1 MPTKADLLP
10 WASKVLGVE
19 TGDTS
24 VNFGQCVGL
33 VEKWL
38 DFLGLP
44 HIPGNAKDLLAGAK
58 MKPYRVVVNTPN
70 NAPSPGDIVVWGAT
84 WGGGYGHTAVVLAA
98 NANKLAV
105 LEQND
110 PAGTAP
116 LTGTHDYS
124 GVLGWITW

>member
-1 MPTKADLLP
+1 MATKTDLLP

-33 VEKWL
+33 IEKWL
-38 DFLGLP
+38 DFCGLP
-44 HIPGNAKDLLAGAK
+44 HIPGNAKDLLGGAK
-58 MKPYRVVVNTPN
+58 MKPYKVVTNTPN
-70 NAPSPGDIVVWGAT
+70 NAPLPGDIAVWGAT
-84 WGGGYGHTAVVLAA
+84 WGDGYGHTAVVLAA
-98 NANKLAV
+98 NARQLAV

-110 PAGTAP
+110 PAGSP
-116 LTGTHDYS
+116 PIVGTHDYS